1 MKISIASYAFHGLL
15 SEGKMDVFGYL
26 ESLRHRYQLFA
37 ADIWN
42 GMFPTLEDSF
52 IRKVR
57 EAMDEKELTLV
68 NLCVDDAHIWE
79 NDPAERDRLHKN
91 ALANL
96 RAAAML
102 GAKTVRIDMGG
113 RDPELSNEQF
123 DHIVTRYRE
132 YCQFA
137 NDHGFRIGPE
147 NHWGAERRLATLKKV
162 YPAVDHPAFGHLLH
176 IGGWDGPGTA
186 DDNERA
192 IAPWVMHTH
201 VSAETVAKRL
211 EPAMGILLD
220 AGYQGYWGV
229 EHHSA
234 KNEYAEVEWQ
244 IAEVR
249 RALARRKA
257 KSGGPVETGNPM
269 IDEGRG

>member
-42 GMFPTLEDSF
+42 GMLPTLEDSF

-113 RDPELSNEQF
+113 RDPGAGGTSADCRTCACNHADQRGNLSLGQ
-123 DHIVTRYRE
+123 TRPGSGCGGSGE
-132 YCQFA
+132 SFGLLSA
-137 NDHGFRIGPE
+137 
-147 NHWGAERRLATLKKV
+147 
-162 YPAVDHPAFGHLLH
+162 AVGLEA
-176 IGGWDGPGTA
+176 TA
-186 DDNERA
+186 DLSLEAQTPRRRTASLTLICESSSSSSPSAQAPRA
-192 IAPWVMHTH
+192 
-201 VSAETVAKRL
+201 
-211 EPAMGILLD
+211 
-220 AGYQGYWGV
+220 
-229 EHHSA
+229 
-234 KNEYAEVEWQ
+234 
-244 IAEVR
+244 
-249 RALARRKA
+249 
-257 KSGGPVETGNPM
+257 GPRP
-269 IDEGRG
+269 R